1 MHTPKFNVG
10 DQVVIGTNRDNPN
23 QRPGAY
29 RIVRTMPFDRNHGF
43 QYRAKSLLDSHERV
57 LGEAEISAA

>member
-1 MHTPKFNVG
+1 MQAAKFSVG
-10 DQVVIGTNRDNPN
+10 DRVVIGTNRDNPN

-29 RIVRTMPFDRNHGF
+29 KIVRTMPFDRNYGF

-57 LGEAEISAA
+57 LGEEEITAA